1 MKKKEEHDIWYNL
14 DGKPFVDMTT
24 GDYLMP
30 LQNGMG
36 GFISKLFNVYYL
48 NGSTPVYAYPNLDYR
63 KAKRTLELVQP
74 HVHNSGDSYVKKF
87 VKPEDKE
94 QKEKIREQSFL
105 NFGTWLILHTDF
117 RCDGESDVQADE
129 RYVCACY
136 ALRCGVN
143 LLDELKD
150 AFNYPLC
157 VWEAIAVYAIFHRY
171 NLYDI
176 IGLPD
181 KHAICKKFRK
191 DMSPEQAF
199 GVIRPHVMRIIRKN
213 IMLPLCFK
221 EFQENIPGHD
231 VSLHILHEA
240 ARISPRRGRDRY
252 NPEYPYDNEDVL
264 EKAFF
269 KMYNK

>member
-1 MKKKEEHDIWYNL
+1 MKKKEEHDIWYNV
-14 DGKPFVDMTT
+14 DGKPFYDMTT

-36 GFISKLFNVYYL
+36 RFMSKVFRFGIE
-48 NGSTPVYAYPNLDYR
+48 GSAPAYAYPELDFH
-63 KAKRTLELVQP
+63 KADRTIRLIQP
-74 HVHNSGDSYVKKF
+74 YVLFGDNSYENIF
-87 VKPEDKE
+87 VKPVDKEHEERSKE
-94 QKEKIREQSFL
+94 QKYL

-117 RCDGESDVQADE
+117 RCDGESDAQADE

-199 GVIRPHVMRIIRKN
+199 DVIRPYIMRIIRKN
-213 IMLPLCFK
+213 ITIPLCFK
-221 EFQENIPGHD
+221 EFQTNMPGHD

-240 ARISPRRGRDRY
+240 ARVSPRRGKERY
-252 NPEYPYDNEDVL
+252 NPEYPYDEDDVF
-264 EKAFF
+264 EREFIRAYDK
-269 KMYNK
+269 